1 MGLHLE
7 VAGER
12 GAEREGRELRGWG
25 EGGRDEVSGCGD
37 RGQRHE
43 PKSMQILYK
52 EALGDLS

>member
-7 VAGER
+7 VA

-37 RGQRHE
+37 RGQRHD

>member
-12 GAEREGRELRGWG
+12 GP
-25 EGGRDEVSGCGD
+25 EGGENFMDGVREAKGEVDGCGD
-37 RGQRHE
+37 RGQRHDS
-43 PKSMQILYK
+43 KSMQILYK